1 LIVSFGTCS
10 FHDKYEKFC
19 VKLTVPLG
27 ILDPDFEQ
35 SNTAR
40 THLIVHYYPTIR
52 LIASL
57 LLMTI
62 GGSAM
67 YASVI
72 VLAPAAQEFQTGRG
86 AASLPYAFFMI
97 GFGLGGV
104 VMGRLADRFGIIVP
118 ALIGSLCL
126 PAGLYV
132 ASLAATIMQFGL
144 ALGVLCGF
152 LGASFVF
159 APMVADV
166 SHWFTVR
173 RGLAVGI
180 AISGS
185 YVAGAVW
192 PPVVQHFVDVDGWR
206 ATYVW
211 LSVFTLCTMLPLC
224 VFLYRR
230 PPVESA
236 DGGSAAIKPLQYR
249 TLAMPPNVLQC
260 LLCVAGVGCCV
271 AMAMPQVHIVPYVLD
286 RGFAAARGAE
296 MLSLMLG
303 FGIVSRVMSGWISD
317 RVGGL
322 RTLLVGSLLQGLV
335 LVMFLAADSLT
346 MLYATSIAFGLVQG
360 GIVPSYAMIVRTFF
374 PASQAGWRIG
384 SVFLFTIC
392 GMALGGW
399 MAGAIYDATGSYT
412 WSYINA
418 IAFNVMNLLIAVLLL
433 RQYSRLKARE
443 SLSDRGEPAGVEAQ

>member
-1 LIVSFGTCS
+1 MPGSAERISAEPAPRLRNT
-10 FHDKYEKFC
+10 H
-19 VKLTVPLG
+19 L
-27 ILDPDFEQ
+27 
-35 SNTAR
+35 TAR
-40 THLIVHYYPTIR
+40 YYPAIR

-57 LLMTI
+57 SLMTI

-72 VLAPAAQEFQTGRG
+72 VLEPAALEFGTGRG
-86 AASLPYAFFMI
+86 AASLPYALFMV
-97 GFGLGGV
+97 GFGIGGV

-118 ALIGSLCL
+118 AVIGSLCL

-132 ASLAATIMQFGL
+132 ASLATTIIEFGL

-192 PPVVQHFVDVDGWR
+192 PTVVQHFVDVDGWR

-224 VFLYRR
+224 TLLYRR
-230 PPVESA
+230 PEIETA
-236 DGGSAAIKPLQYR
+236 DGGNAQIKPLQYR
-249 TLAMPPNVLQC
+249 SLAMPPNLLQC
-260 LLCVAGVGCCV
+260 LLCAAGVGCCV

-286 RGFAAARGAE
+286 RGFPAARGAE
-296 MLSLMLG
+296 MLALMLG
-303 FGIVSRVMSGWISD
+303 FGIVSRVMSGWLSD
-317 RVGGL
+317 RIGGL
-322 RTLLVGSLLQGLV
+322 HTLLVGSLLQALV
-335 LVMFLAADSLT
+335 LCVFLAADSLT

-412 WSYINA
+412 WSYVNA
-418 IAFNVMNLLIAVLLL
+418 IAFNMMNLIIAASLL
-433 RQYSRLKARE
+433 RHYSMLRANEALGSQRA
-443 SLSDRGEPAGVEAQ
+443 ATAVEAP